1 MKRNMMVL
9 LAGLL
14 VVVMA
19 SPLYAAP
26 DIKVN
31 GQIRTR
37 LRYWVDINL
46 DNDVKQ
52 GTVGSGAQDRRYF
65 DNRTRL
71 GVDAKLS
78 DGVRAVIQ
86 LEKYFDFGNNG
97 PAGVTSGQRAGAGN
111 LATFSEVSQNPYIRQ
126 AFIDFAIPGLQEEGT
141 RLQAG
146 RSFFRLG
153 HGFLWGNSLTGEDGF
168 TLYGPLGPG
177 NFKIRWAMTENQSKA
192 QSGRQRMLDNE
203 LTHWAVDYKFDVA
216 EKQNIEIYFVGQRDT
231 AVDNYTSLVSK
242 KGTFTPTAAA
252 EDRVRHGEDYWV
264 GAAYT
269 GVAGPI
275 ALKAELIGQ
284 FGKTRK
290 DVCFNPGVGPA
301 TTTAAKASTL
311 TPGGVI
317 VPGTPAVSSCT
328 SSSTTADIDR
338 KGALFAYGEAT
349 YKVTPAWNLGMTFS
363 FATGDDDPTDDEYN
377 NFVSPLAEWT
387 TSPTRVWTDS
397 QFFHGNRSGRAL
409 GNAATNRVFN
419 FWGRGTEDVDAS
431 FSTGDNGTAY
441 SPGLFEL
448 QFKTKYTF
456 NKEVTGLFN
465 IIPTWAANKPDGG
478 GRYMGTE
485 IDGKIAYKPYKNL
498 VVNGYFGYFVSGG
511 FFDVDPAGTA
521 FKSTTVS
528 ADDAWMFRSELVVT
542 F

>member
-1 MKRNMMVL
+1 MKRNLSML

-14 VVVMA
+14 VLVMA

-37 LRYWVDINL
+37 LRYWVDIDL
-46 DNDVKQ
+46 DSDLK
-52 GTVGSGAQDRRYF
+52 TGADRRYF

-86 LEKYFDFGNNG
+86 LEKYFDFGNIG
-97 PAGVTSGQRAGAGN
+97 PNSAASPTTGPGGSA
-111 LATFSEVSQNPYIRQ
+111 LATPGTSRQEPYIRQ
-126 AFIDFAIPGLQEEGT
+126 AFIDFAIPGLSEEGI
-141 RLQAG
+141 RFQAG
-146 RSFFRLG
+146 RSFFRVG
-153 HGFLWGNSLTGEDGF
+153 NGFLWGNSLTGEDGA

-177 NFKIRWAMTENQSKA
+177 DFKIRYAMTQNQSNA
-192 QSGRQRMLDNE
+192 QGGRARFGDNE
-203 LTHWAVDYKFDVA
+203 LSHWAVDYKFDVA
-216 EKQNIEIYFVGQRDT
+216 EKQNVEIYFVGQRDR
-231 AVDNYTSLVSK
+231 AVDNFSTLITS
-242 KGTFTPTAAA
+242 PTGAK
-252 EDRVRHGEDYWV
+252 VRHGDDFWV
-264 GAAYT
+264 GGAYT

-275 ALKAELIGQ
+275 ALKAEIIGQ
-284 FGKTRK
+284 FGSTRK
-290 DVCFNPGVGPA
+290 DVCFTSSGVATFTPAVAPVLSPITGA
-301 TTTAAKASTL
+301 TTTLGTAASSTCSSTPTL
-311 TPGGVI
+311 T
-317 VPGTPAVSSCT
+317 
-328 SSSTTADIDR
+328 DIDR

-349 YKVTPAWNLGMTFS
+349 YKVTPAWNVGMSFT

-377 NFVSPLAEWT
+377 NFVAPLAEFT
-387 TSPTRVWTDS
+387 TAPTRVWTDS
-397 QFFHGNRSGRAL
+397 QFFFGNRTGRSI
-409 GNAATNRVFN
+409 GNATTNRQFN
-419 FWGRGTEDVDAS
+419 FWGRGTVDIDS
-431 FSTGDNGTAY
+431 GTKFTTGDNGTAY
-441 SPGLFEL
+441 SPGLFDL

-465 IIPTWAANKPDGG
+465 IIPTWAANKPDGQ

-498 VVNGYFGYFVSGG
+498 LINTYFGYFFSGG

-521 FKSTTVS
+521 FVTGTTTD
-528 ADDAWMFRSELVVT
+528 ADDAWMFRTEAIVT